1 VASIH
6 SRVVADGTKRYDVF
20 YRDPD
25 GVQRTKTFNRS
36 RAAEAFANTTESDK
50 LRGNW
55 IDPNAGKI
63 TFKSYATDWLAI
75 QSFDPNTRIQVE
87 SRLRVH
93 IFPVL
98 GRTYL
103 RNIRPSTVQA
113 WLKTTERLAERTR
126 RLIFG
131 HILTILNAAVDD
143 ELIRKNPCL
152 AKSVRRP
159 KPLPIKV
166 VPWETDA
173 VLGVRDALPER
184 YQIVATLGAGLGP
197 RQGESF
203 GLSPDDIDW
212 LRGVVHVRR
221 QVKIIGSKKVFAPP
235 KYGKE
240 REVPLP
246 ESVREWLAA
255 YLVQFPAR
263 TVTLPWKKPDSEESV
278 TVPLLVTSR
287 ESKALDK
294 NYFNSHIWKPA
305 LIKVGIE
312 PTRANGTHALRH
324 FYASVLLDA
333 GENVKALSEY
343 LGHADPG
350 FTLRVYTHLMKASA
364 ERTRKAV
371 DQVLGNPDNPSETVA
386 GI

>member
-1 VASIH
+1 VASINT
-6 SRVVADGTKRYDVF
+6 RTVADGTKRYDVY

-25 GVQRTKTFNRS
+25 GVQRCKTFKRE
-36 RAAEAFANTTESDK
+36 RAARAFANTTEADK

-55 IDPNAGKI
+55 IDPNAGKV
-63 TFKSYATDWLAI
+63 TFGSYATEWLAI

-93 IFPVL
+93 VLPVL
-98 GRTYL
+98 RRTQL
-103 RNIRPSTVQA
+103 RNIRPSTIQA
-113 WLKTTERLAERTR
+113 WLRTTEELGERTR

-152 AKSVRRP
+152 AKSVTRP
-159 KPLPIKV
+159 KPVPIKV
-166 VPWETDA
+166 VPWEPQQVLA
-173 VLGVRDALPER
+173 VGDALPER
-184 YQIVATLGAGLGP
+184 YQVIVTVGAGLGL
-197 RQGESF
+197 RQGETF

-221 QVKIIGSKKVFAPP
+221 QVKLVGTTKVFAPP

-246 ESVREWLAA
+246 ESVRAWLAA
-255 YLVQFPAR
+255 YLATFPAR
-263 TVTLPWKKPDSEESV
+263 TVTLPWKKPDATETAKV
-278 TVPLLVTSR
+278 RLMVTSR

-294 NYFNSHIWKPA
+294 NYINQRIWKPA
-305 LIKVGIE
+305 LEKVGIE

-371 DQVLGNPDNPSETVA
+371 DQVLGPPGDPSKTTS